1 MGHLRTGTL
10 PITQKWRSVVTSIGT
25 SADISGSKIA
35 DIAEK
40 TLDASN
46 QVLRKL
52 PHDQTV
58 QSCFQFLV
66 TLSVAGQSS
75 DVRSALQKFGIIIE
89 EEPTKLQLSRALRN
103 WLNRESQQIYNPES
117 ASLAR
122 KATVDTIATWINK
135 HLSQDQKKL
144 FSQSEDAFQP
154 WKEASNGGGFC
165 ELSRIFFA
173 NFTTLYLN
181 YFLSRTASSQIQTIT
196 ERERFAKAVTECIDT
211 VSNHAFET
219 SKIVQSFSAGWF
231 NKYAIGKVPPLN
243 EVEVFLRHSFE
254 KIREALSL
262 EKETT

>member
-25 SADISGSKIA
+25 SADISGRKIA

-40 TLDASN
+40 TLDASS

-75 DVRSALQKFGIIIE
+75 DVKSAFQKFGIVIE
-89 EEPTKLQLSRALRN
+89 KEPTKLQLSRALRN
-103 WLNRESQQIYNPES
+103 WLNRESLQIYNPES
-117 ASLAR
+117 ASLVR

-135 HLSQDQKKL
+135 HLSQDQKL
-144 FSQSEDAFQP
+144 FPQLEDAFQP
-154 WKEASNGGGFC
+154 WKEASNGRGFC

-196 ERERFAKAVTECIDT
+196 EREHFAKAVTECIDS

-231 NKYAIGKVPPLN
+231 NKHAIGKVPPLN
-243 EVEVFLRHSFE
+243 EVEGFLRHSFE

-262 EKETT
+262 EKETS